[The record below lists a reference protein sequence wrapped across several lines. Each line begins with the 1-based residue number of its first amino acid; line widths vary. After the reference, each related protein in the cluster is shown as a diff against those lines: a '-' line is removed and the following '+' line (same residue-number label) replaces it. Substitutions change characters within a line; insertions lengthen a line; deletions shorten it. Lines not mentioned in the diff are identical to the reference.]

1 MPSHKQGGTPVAPET
16 LPYRPC
22 VGIMLINRDGL
33 VWVGNR
39 IQEVDTGSPLT
50 WQMPQGGIDEGEDA
64 AAAAFRELKEET
76 GTDKARIMGET
87 RNWLTY
93 ELPAHLV
100 GIALKGKYRGQKQK
114 WFAMRFTGED
124 GDIDIAA
131 DAHQEFSE
139 WAWVPVAELV
149 ELIVPFKRSVY
160 EEIVRELGPLAKPG
174 G

>member
-1 MPSHKQGGTPVAPET
+1 MPKHADHRTTSDPES

-22 VGIMLINRDGL
+22 VGVMLINAAGL

-50 WQMPQGGIDEGEDA
+50 WQMPQGGVDEGEAPDV
-64 AAAAFRELKEET
+64 AAFRELREET
-76 GTDKARIMGET
+76 GVTQAHIIGQT
-87 RNWLTY
+87 RDWLTY
-93 ELPAHLV
+93 DLPPHLL

-114 WFAMRFTGED
+114 WFAMRFTGRD
-124 GDIDIAA
+124 SDIDLMA

-160 EEIVRELGPLAKPG
+160 EQIVAELGPLAKPL
-174 G
+174 